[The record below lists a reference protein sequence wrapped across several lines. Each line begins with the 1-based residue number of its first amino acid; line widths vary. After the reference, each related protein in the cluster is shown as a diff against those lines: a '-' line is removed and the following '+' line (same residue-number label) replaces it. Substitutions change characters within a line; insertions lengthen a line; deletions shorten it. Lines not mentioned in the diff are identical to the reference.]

1 MLKPIL
7 DNPVKERILLAIL
20 VRKEVYARD
29 VSSIFGCYL
38 LSVQNQLKKLEK
50 GGVLVSRMKG
60 RTRLYTFNPRYP
72 FLDELKKLLQKALT
86 FISDTEKEKYYSPR
100 LRPRRAGKPL

>member
-7 DNPVKERILLAIL
+7 DNLIKERILLAIL
-20 VRKEVYARD
+20 IRKEVYARD
-29 VSSIFGCYL
+29 IASIFNAYL

-50 GGVLVSRMKG
+50 GGVVVSQKKG
-60 RTRLYTFNPRYP
+60 KTRLYSFNPRYP
-72 FLDELKKLLQKALT
+72 FLKELKNLLSRSLQFMPKA
-86 FISDTEKEKYYSPR
+86 EKEKYYTPR

>member
-7 DNPVKERILLAIL
+7 DNLTKEKILLSIL
-20 VRKEVYARD
+20 VRNEVYARD
-29 VSSIFGCYL
+29 VASNFNIHL

-50 GGVLVSRMKG
+50 GGVAASQKKG
-60 RTRLYTFNPRYP
+60 RTRLYSFNPRYP
-72 FLDELKKLLQKALT
+72 FLKELKTLLLRALQ
-86 FISDTEKEKYYSPR
+86 FMPKGEKEKFYTPR